1 MNATKRSKSIN
12 LCVYIFLF
20 ITNILAEQDSISIQ
34 IPIDSISHNKEELS
48 ADIIDSIDTL
58 FIDKINS
65 NQSPQIINPIPPIL
79 MYEDEKLIVNL
90 TSFYSYVSDPDDSI
104 DSIQWIFSDGNN
116 TSTSLINDQLYLQP
130 AANWYGVD
138 SIKFI
143 ISDSLLS
150 DTSVIPIHV
159 NPQNDPPKFF
169 SRLDTIIINED
180 DTIILNVDKLDS
192 IIHDID
198 NNLNELSW
206 SIIENYPFKPIV
218 DNRQILIKVVDNWY
232 GNGIVKIIASDNE
245 SSDTLD
251 VNIYIYPVND
261 PPSFIKKIPSANINE
276 DEMVQIAFIDW
287 IEFISDVDNSD
298 ESLIWNAQESSNI
311 ELTLYENSLILKSK
325 PNWYGVDTIMLSITD
340 EQYSDSIE
348 WVINV
353 NPVNDSPKFLK
364 NIFTYDFYEDNSL
377 KINKKNIISEIYDP
391 DNNID
396 QLALKISLLNNINI
410 SEDDHNFI
418 ISAGE
423 NWFGKDSLIL
433 SVDDGELTDDAI
445 LLIEI
450 LPVNDPPEFLTAI
463 PDTSMYEDGLIS
475 FKILQWITHISDPDN
490 DVQSLEW
497 KVISPDYIDIKFE
510 NETVNIKSLNNWYG
524 NETIDII
531 ASDQEL
537 SDTTEMIIS
546 VLPVNDFPAIS
557 YIPPITIN
565 EDEHIILQLDQFV
578 HDRDDHDSVLTWS
591 AIKSY
596 EKNNYNSLY
605 TSLYK
610 NSRRY
615 LSTFLNQDYLLQNKY
630 GLTNEDVI
638 NWVKIDS
645 KNQIAHVQPPANY
658 FGKDIP
664 ILLQVEDPM
673 NAKDIE
679 LLSITIEPINDA
691 PVINNIP
698 TLFIQEDELFQDSI
712 NIWNDYVVDIDNL
725 FQTLDWELI
734 NFNKWVKY
742 DLINNKIII
751 EPQNDWFGNDTII
764 IIVSDGELSD
774 SSKAI
779 INVASVNDPPEPFE
793 LIDNVIEDSTKFTFQ
808 WYPTFDVDNDTVEYH
823 FHLKGSN
830 IDTVIYGIIDKY
842 SVTLSMKNKLNTGT
856 PYLWYVSATDRI
868 DTVLCEEKFTFYVKT
883 IPKSFAIHQN
893 YPNPFNKNTK
903 IPIDML
909 HGDALRIVIYDM
921 HGKQIKTLSDEFK
934 SAGKYELEW
943 DGTDRFG
950 KQVSTGVYLTIMQT
964 RNFSQARK
972 IMYIK

>member
-79 MYEDEKLIVNL
+79 MNEDEKLIVNL
-90 TSFYSYVSDPDDSI
+90 TSFYSYVSDLDDSI

-130 AANWYGVD
+130 AANWHGVD

-232 GNGIVKIIASDNE
+232 GNGIIKIIASDSE

-261 PPSFIKKIPSANINE
+261 PPSFIKKIPSTNINE
-276 DEMVQIAFIDW
+276 DEILQIAFIDW

-396 QLALKISLLNNINI
+396 QLALKISLLNNIIIN
-410 SEDDHNFI
+410 EDDHNFI
-418 ISAGE
+418 LSAVE

-475 FKILQWITHISDPDN
+475 FNILQWIIHISDPDN

-497 KVISPDYIDIKFE
+497 KVISPDYINIKFE

-537 SDTTEMIIS
+537 SDTTEIIIS

-578 HDRDDHDSVLTWS
+578 HDRDDHDSLLTWS

-645 KNQIAHVQPPANY
+645 KNQIAHFQPPANY

-712 NIWNDYVVDIDNL
+712 DIWNDYVVDIDNL

-751 EPQNDWFGNDTII
+751 EPQDDWFGNDTII

>member
-65 NQSPQIINPIPPIL
+65 NQSPQIINTIPPIL
-79 MYEDEKLIVNL
+79 MNEDEILIINL

-130 AANWYGVD
+130 AANWHGVD

-276 DEMVQIAFIDW
+276 DEILQIAFIDW

-364 NIFTYDFYEDNSL
+364 NIFSYDFYEDNSL

-433 SVDDGELTDDAI
+433 SVDDGGLTDDAI

-531 ASDQEL
+531 ASDKEL

-893 YPNPFNKNTK
+893 YPNPFNRNTK

>member
-130 AANWYGVD
+130 AANWHGVD

-150 DTSVIPIHV
+150 DTSVIPIQV

-276 DEMVQIAFIDW
+276 DEILQIAFIDW

-364 NIFTYDFYEDNSL
+364 NIFSYDFYEDNSL
-377 KINKKNIISEIYDP
+377 NVNTVSYT
-391 DNNID
+391 
-396 QLALKISLLNNINI
+396 
-410 SEDDHNFI
+410 H
-418 ISAGE
+418 
-423 NWFGKDSLIL
+423 
-433 SVDDGELTDDAI
+433 LT
-445 LLIEI
+445 
-450 LPVNDPPEFLTAI
+450 LP
-463 PDTSMYEDGLIS
+463 
-475 FKILQWITHISDPDN
+475 
-490 DVQSLEW
+490 
-497 KVISPDYIDIKFE
+497 
-510 NETVNIKSLNNWYG
+510 
-524 NETIDII
+524 TI
-531 ASDQEL
+531 
-537 SDTTEMIIS
+537 
-546 VLPVNDFPAIS
+546 
-557 YIPPITIN
+557 
-565 EDEHIILQLDQFV
+565 
-578 HDRDDHDSVLTWS
+578 
-591 AIKSY
+591 
-596 EKNNYNSLY
+596 
-605 TSLYK
+605 
-610 NSRRY
+610 
-615 LSTFLNQDYLLQNKY
+615 
-630 GLTNEDVI
+630 
-638 NWVKIDS
+638 
-645 KNQIAHVQPPANY
+645 
-658 FGKDIP
+658 
-664 ILLQVEDPM
+664 
-673 NAKDIE
+673 
-679 LLSITIEPINDA
+679 
-691 PVINNIP
+691 
-698 TLFIQEDELFQDSI
+698 
-712 NIWNDYVVDIDNL
+712 
-725 FQTLDWELI
+725 
-734 NFNKWVKY
+734 
-742 DLINNKIII
+742 
-751 EPQNDWFGNDTII
+751 
-764 IIVSDGELSD
+764 
-774 SSKAI
+774 
-779 INVASVNDPPEPFE
+779 
-793 LIDNVIEDSTKFTFQ
+793 
-808 WYPTFDVDNDTVEYH
+808 
-823 FHLKGSN
+823 
-830 IDTVIYGIIDKY
+830 Y
-842 SVTLSMKNKLNTGT
+842 SV
-856 PYLWYVSATDRI
+856 
-868 DTVLCEEKFTFYVKT
+868 
-883 IPKSFAIHQN
+883 
-893 YPNPFNKNTK
+893 
-903 IPIDML
+903 
-909 HGDALRIVIYDM
+909 
-921 HGKQIKTLSDEFK
+921 
-934 SAGKYELEW
+934 
-943 DGTDRFG
+943 
-950 KQVSTGVYLTIMQT
+950 
-964 RNFSQARK
+964 
-972 IMYIK
+972 

>member
-130 AANWYGVD
+130 AANWHGVD

-276 DEMVQIAFIDW
+276 DEILQIAFIDW

-364 NIFTYDFYEDNSL
+364 NIFSYDFYEDNSL

-463 PDTSMYEDGLIS
+463 PDTSMYVDGLIS

-531 ASDQEL
+531 ASDKEL

-645 KNQIAHVQPPANY
+645 KNQIAHVEPPANY

>member
-130 AANWYGVD
+130 AANWHGVD

-150 DTSVIPIHV
+150 DTSVIPIQV

-276 DEMVQIAFIDW
+276 DEILQIAFIDW

-364 NIFTYDFYEDNSL
+364 NIFSYDFYEDNSL

-531 ASDQEL
+531 ASDKEL

-557 YIPPITIN
+557 YIPTITIN

-751 EPQNDWFGNDTII
+751 EPQDDWFGNDTII

>member
-79 MYEDEKLIVNL
+79 MNEDEILIVNL

-130 AANWYGVD
+130 AANWHGVD

-150 DTSVIPIHV
+150 DTSVIPIHI

-276 DEMVQIAFIDW
+276 DEILQIAFIDW

-364 NIFTYDFYEDNSL
+364 NIFSYDFYEDNSL

-410 SEDDHNFI
+410 SEYDHNFI

-497 KVISPDYIDIKFE
+497 KVISPDYIDIKLE

-531 ASDQEL
+531 ASDKEL

-615 LSTFLNQDYLLQNKY
+615 LSTFLNQDYILQNKY

>member
-20 ITNILAEQDSISIQ
+20 TTNILAEQDSISIQ

-130 AANWYGVD
+130 AANWHGVD

-180 DTIILNVDKLDS
+180 DAIILNMDKLDS

-276 DEMVQIAFIDW
+276 DEILQIAFIDW

-364 NIFTYDFYEDNSL
+364 NIFSYDFYEDNSL

-531 ASDQEL
+531 ASDKEL

-779 INVASVNDPPEPFE
+779 INVASVYDPPEPFE